1 MLIKKSRDMG
11 FCFGVRRAVDMMKE
25 AAIDGRKVQTLGQVV
40 HNPQV
45 VAELEEIGISVKQ
58 DRAADGATTD
68 TVAITA
74 HGVGES
80 TVNDIKG
87 QGFNVIDTTCQF
99 VARSQRAAKHLAD
112 KGFTIIIFGDPEH
125 PEVKGVL
132 GWCKGRGIVVKDE
145 SLEGLPEYIPS
156 KIGVISQTT
165 HTPERY
171 ADFVSNLMR
180 ARIDQITEIRIV
192 NVLCNATTSQ
202 QAATRE
208 LAEEVDKDPRLVEVI
223 LRESSEV
230 VAHKPGVLVVAHKLG
245 VVLANAGI
253 DRSNVAPEPNSE
265 PVLLLPVDP
274 NASAAALK
282 ARLDAHFDAALGV
295 VVSDSVG
302 RAWRNGI
309 TGIALGT
316 AGLPALR
323 DLIGRADLFG
333 RRLEVTKT
341 GFADEIAAAAS
352 LVMGQADE
360 GLPAVLVSGLSWREP
375 ENDAT
380 ALLRPKDEDLFR

>member
-25 AAIDGRKVQTLGQVV
+25 AAIDGRPVQTLGQVV

-58 DRAADGATTD
+58 DRAADGATVD

-74 HGVGES
+74 HGVGET
-80 TVNDIKG
+80 TVHDIKE

-99 VARSQRAAKHLAD
+99 VARSQRAAKHLAA

-145 SLEGLPEYIPS
+145 SLQGLPEYIPS

-171 ADFVSNLMR
+171 AAFVSNLMR
-180 ARIDQITEIRIV
+180 DRIDQITEIRVV

-208 LAEEVDKDPRLVEVI
+208 LAEEVDLMIVVGGYNSANTQHLADLSAVNGVDTHHVERADELQVEWFHGHDI
-223 LRESSEV
+223 VGVTAGASTPDSSID
-230 VAHKPGVLVVAHKLG
+230 A
-245 VVLANAGI
+245 VVLRIEAI
-253 DRSNVAPEPNSE
+253 DKE
-265 PVLLLPVDP
+265 L
-274 NASAAALK
+274 AAL
-282 ARLDAHFDAALGV
+282 
-295 VVSDSVG
+295 
-302 RAWRNGI
+302 
-309 TGIALGT
+309 T
-316 AGLPALR
+316 A
-323 DLIGRADLFG
+323 
-333 RRLEVTKT
+333 
-341 GFADEIAAAAS
+341 
-352 LVMGQADE
+352 
-360 GLPAVLVSGLSWREP
+360 
-375 ENDAT
+375 
-380 ALLRPKDEDLFR
+380 